1 MISARRAII
10 AWNSEKRSRLAPEG
24 AVAIG
29 PYFGKGEPDWTEP
42 YDRTGGAAYVFRR
55 ELSGVEQDF
64 HVMRDFH
71 LLVCRYGL
79 DPRIVHRAFLEIEE
93 FRAIMGA
100 MADEPNTIEPGSE
113 SELSKLRVFERLG
126 AVHVWPTVVEGATDA
141 EPAETTAAEL
151 AELSE
156 G

>member
-10 AWNSEKRSRLAPEG
+10 AWNSERPSRSAPEG
-24 AVAIG
+24 AVGIG

-42 YDRTGGAAYVFRR
+42 YDYSGGAAYVFRR

-71 LLVCRYGL
+71 MLVCRYGL
-79 DPRIVHRAFLEIEE
+79 DPRVLHRAFLEIEE

-100 MADEPNTIEPGSE
+100 MADDTIDLGRETAMP
-113 SELSKLRVFERLG
+113 KLRVFESLG
-126 AVHVWPTVVEGATDA
+126 AVHVWPSFA
-141 EPAETTAAEL
+141 EAAMDIPSTERIPTKHAYL
-151 AELSE
+151 NGS
-156 G
+156 